1 MKIFISHCSSDTEFI
16 KQYIDIFV
24 PSKKD
29 KVFFS
34 SSPETGIESGGE
46 IVKTINKRIEECD
59 KIVCI
64 ITENY
69 VRSAFCIYELNIAT
83 YLANKKRTIVPIVV
97 NSSIYSRIEATI
109 KHLDMLYM
117 DASNENEFNV
127 RFLRMFPGAKREEV
141 EKFRQRMI
149 LADHSE
155 RTYIGMENQFYKNV
169 ISYCEKHHIKAIN
182 NAFEDGNT
190 LVSRV
195 KNAKEVTILSTTG
208 SAIIKRLSTEAF
220 YDALLNGVKIR
231 IIVPN
236 QYSNFL
242 LNVAQL
248 ERPENPYARF
258 EELNHEYEA
267 AMGYLIEVYQ
277 KAKKVKDN
285 IGTIEYFCSYNM
297 LRQTV
302 ILVKGE
308 DDVFASL
315 SLTVPPKKTIDGTPT
330 IVIDSKIEDK
340 VLADILE
347 KHCLSI
353 MGVAKNSGA
362 YFLINESMSAHPFFL
377 EKESAKIYWLN
388 KYNQAQTLTNEQK
401 SLSKDILIEVAAQHP
416 LEKDGSPRKEF
427 KMRLDDGY
435 RLYKKYKGEGLDVKV
450 FVPGSVHKY
459 HEKVDAQSL
468 SSSGKQYLIS
478 LGMNEKDIYADEM
491 NEKYKGSDGVYNSAD
506 ECYVSSKIFFDE
518 SFGRLVS
525 VCSPNQL
532 LRKTLFYIE
541 FGVIPEIYSV
551 PVDDMYHDLMN
562 EIFTNLEYVIYK
574 DHNGQDPNSELFINS
589 RKERKPE

>member
-1 MKIFISHCSSDTEFI
+1 
-16 KQYIDIFV
+16 
-24 PSKKD
+24 
-29 KVFFS
+29 
-34 SSPETGIESGGE
+34 
-46 IVKTINKRIEECD
+46 
-59 KIVCI
+59 
-64 ITENY
+64 
-69 VRSAFCIYELNIAT
+69 
-83 YLANKKRTIVPIVV
+83 
-97 NSSIYSRIEATI
+97 
-109 KHLDMLYM
+109 M
-117 DASNENEFNV
+117 DASKKEEFDV
-127 RFLRMFPGAKREEV
+127 RFLKMFTGANENKVEE
-141 EKFRQRMI
+141 FRQQMS

-155 RTYIGMENQFYKNV
+155 RAFVGMETKFFKDV

-190 LVSRV
+190 LVQRV

-277 KAKKVKDN
+277 KAKKVKDD

-330 IVIDSKIEDK
+330 IVIDSKNEEK

-353 MGVAKNSGA
+353 MGVAKNSGD
-362 YFLINESMSAHPFFL
+362 YFLIDEKMNAHPFFL
-377 EKESAKIYWLN
+377 EKESAKIYWRN
-388 KYNQAQTLTNEQK
+388 KYNQAQALTKEQRTLSN
-401 SLSKDILIEVAAQHP
+401 DILIEVAAQHP

-427 KMRLDDGY
+427 KMRLDEGY
-435 RLYKKYKGEGLDVKV
+435 RLYKKYKEEGIDVKIY
-450 FVPGSVHKY
+450 VPGSVHKY
-459 HEKVDAQSL
+459 HEKVDVQSL
-468 SSSGKQYLIS
+468 STSGKKYLIS
-478 LGMNEKDIYADEM
+478 LGMDEKDIYADEM
-491 NEKYKGSDGVYNSAD
+491 NEKYKGEDGVYNSAD
-506 ECYVSSKIFFDE
+506 ECYVSTKLFFDE
-518 SFGRLVS
+518 SFGRLIS

-541 FGVIPEIYSV
+541 FGVIPEVHSV

-562 EIFTNLEYVIYK
+562 EVFVNLEYVIYK
-574 DHNGQDPNSELFINS
+574 DHN
-589 RKERKPE
+589 